1 MILHERFKLAWEDLY
16 IYYLIFAKPR
26 QNYKNQKFRMID
38 LLEAEIQEHRDDTKK
53 QTENPNTAHNADG
66 SVDVQS
72 SERKRVR
79 ELFYDQLDQEE
90 EIKQAKITVK
100 EAAAQQKAICQQ
112 ILDMKLDGQGK
123 LGPEAR
129 NLGKKLLEDATNQK
143 RSCTT
148 QKNR

>member
-1 MILHERFKLAWEDLY
+1 
-16 IYYLIFAKPR
+16 
-26 QNYKNQKFRMID
+26 MID

-53 QTENPNTAHNADG
+53 QTKNPNTAHYADG

-100 EAAAQQKAICQQ
+100 EAAAQQKAIGQQ
-112 ILDMKLDGQGK
+112 ILDGQGK
-123 LGPEAR
+123 LDAEAR
-129 NLGKKLLEDATNQK
+129 NLEKKLRKDAYEAEKKVHSAKQKLKLESIATITFQPPLP
-143 RSCTT
+143 
-148 QKNR
+148 KNRRRNLLVKSRSLILYHNL